1 MQNLFLHPCQ
11 QHKILTSVRMTVM
24 LNLFQHLCQQQEIPI
39 FIGMTLFSSN
49 FSRSDTLPKKRL
61 RFKNSVCFELSVVV
75 TKTLAF

>member
-1 MQNLFLHPCQ
+1 
-11 QHKILTSVRMTVM
+11 M